1 MVARSIRVELES
13 ALDLLKQGDLRQAH
27 QDLQDLLQK
36 ELDNRDVLYALTGIR
51 FWEDR
56 MQRVHTISGGLSQG
70 EYLVGQWGAF
80 VAYMQ
85 NVVALS
91 NLLCMHCAVVC
102 SLTHCGF
109 MGVLSPVMRA
119 SIPRKSIVR
128 LGCAIKHWA
137 ITMLRVNALSLQ
149 SLWSQ
154 TLLQFLLNLLMH
166 TLLREMSAGRRKSV
180 V

>member
-1 MVARSIRVELES
+1 MYILSLAVLVRVSIL
-13 ALDLLKQGDLRQAH
+13 
-27 QDLQDLLQK
+27 
-36 ELDNRDVLYALTGIR
+36 LDNGVRSLHICK
-51 FWEDR
+51 
-56 MQRVHTISGGLSQG
+56 
-70 EYLVGQWGAF
+70 
-80 VAYMQ
+80 

-166 TLLREMSAGRRKSV
+166 TLLREMSAGRSCIFARPCSRVLQSSSSIYLSLILFSV
-180 V
+180 SLNG